1 MYCINDNN
9 GDDDDDDD
17 VRTTTTTMM
26 KWRRQRRRKDKYVAK
41 DDDMENV
48 DDDDADTKL
57 KDTFDDF
64 VNKAVS
70 IAPKDTTT
78 IELKIRSKKEAF
90 QAKLRKSKQK
100 NPWRCRPR
108 IFTRID
114 MH

>member
-26 KWRRQRRRKDKYVAK
+26 KWRRQRRRNDKYVAK

-57 KDTFDDF
+57 KETFDDF

-90 QAKLRKSKQK
+90 QVAQK
-100 NPWRCRPR
+100 
-108 IFTRID
+108 
-114 MH
+114 